1 MATKEKLTSTRH
13 NEGPKETQKATWTP
27 TKPHSKN
34 GGGTRRGLN
43 RESAVLDY
51 QPLVHRL
58 CRRFSGYGEPMDD
71 LLQVGTIGLIKA
83 IAKFDASRGN
93 SFITYAVP
101 VIVGE
106 IKNYL
111 RDNGWA
117 VKMPRK
123 LQTHRLA
130 VQRAV
135 GSLGHKLGRAPTVPE
150 LAEETDLSQEQVMDT
165 FGVENYGRP
174 LSLHTEYKNGDGS
187 SESYLIDRVGSWD
200 PEFETLMDK
209 LDLDNSFRCLGKREK
224 TIIYL
229 KFYGGLTQME
239 IAGRLHIS
247 QMHVSRLQ
255 RRALGKLRDVMD
267 RARSEPTTLQ
277 QVRAGG

>member
-1 MATKEKLTSTRH
+1 MATKERLTSTRQH
-13 NEGPKETQKATWTP
+13 EGPTETQKAIWAPRSRHTN
-27 TKPHSKN
+27 N
-34 GGGTRRGLN
+34 GGAKRPPLN

>member
-1 MATKEKLTSTRH
+1 MTTKERLTSTRQH
-13 NEGPKETQKATWTP
+13 EGRQETQEAIGPPGAVHTN
-27 TKPHSKN
+27 N
-34 GGGTRRGLN
+34 GGAKRRPLN

-123 LQTHRLA
+123 LQSHRLA

-135 GSLGHKLGRAPTVPE
+135 GSLGHSLGRAPTVLE
-150 LAEETDLSQEQVMDT
+150 IAEETELSQEQVMDT

-187 SESYLIDRVGSWD
+187 SDTYLIDRVGSWD

-209 LDLDNSFRCLGKREK
+209 LDLDNSFRCLGKRER

-267 RARSEPTTLQ
+267 RSRSAPTPTR
-277 QVRAGG
+277 QVQAGG